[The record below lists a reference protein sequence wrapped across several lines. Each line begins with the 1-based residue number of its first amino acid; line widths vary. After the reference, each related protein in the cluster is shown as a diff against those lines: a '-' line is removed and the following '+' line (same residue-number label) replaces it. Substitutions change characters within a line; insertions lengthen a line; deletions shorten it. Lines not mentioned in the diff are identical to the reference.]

1 MRKMWMMLG
10 LLLPLAAS
18 ADNLLPNGGFEDNTG
33 WKPNGW
39 VKGVDLKQVFAYDTD
54 IKHSGSRSLRVMDIW
69 DFARAYPICVVPAVK
84 DAKGYR
90 LTFWARAEKE
100 QEFRAGIALPAM
112 VDGKRKNIIWWE
124 ESFVAGPEWKQFK
137 VQDIPVKREILEVIV
152 IFGATRRD
160 DLKLTGTV
168 WIDDAELAALD
179 QQPPMPKPPK
189 KK

>member
-1 MRKMWMMLG
+1 MRNFG
-10 LLLPLAAS
+10 AFIAALLPLALGA
-18 ADNLLPNGGFEDNTG
+18 ANLLPNGGFEDDTG
-33 WKPNGW
+33 WKIHGLR
-39 VKGVDLKQVFAYDTD
+39 KGVDKKAIFFYDTE
-54 IKHSGSRSLRVMDIW
+54 IKHSGSRSIRIVDTW
-69 DFARAYPICVVPAVK
+69 DFARSYPICVVPAVK

-152 IFGATRRD
+152 IFGATRKD

>member
-39 VKGVDLKQVFAYDTD
+39 VKGVDLKQVFAYDTE
-54 IKHSGSRSLRVMDIW
+54 IKHSGERSLRVMDVW
-69 DFARAYPICVVPAVK
+69 DFARSYPICIVPAVK

-124 ESFVAGPEWKQFK
+124 ESFVAGPEWKQFSM
-137 VQDIPVKREILEVIV
+137 EVPAKAEGIV
-152 IFGATRRD
+152 EVLALFGATKRD
-160 DLKLTGTV
+160 FALTGTV
-168 WIDDAELAALD
+168 WIDDAELVALD
-179 QQPPMPKPPK
+179 YAPKPQK
-189 KK
+189 ANK

>member
-10 LLLPLAAS
+10 LLLPLLAN

-39 VKGVDLKQVFAYDTD
+39 VRGVDLKQVFAYDTEV
-54 IKHSGSRSLRVMDIW
+54 KHSGSRSLRVMDVW

-112 VDGKRKNIIWWE
+112 VDGKRRNIIWWE

-179 QQPPMPKPPK
+179 YAPPMPKKTK
-189 KK
+189 K